1 MEERLADLAR
11 LIAGSG
17 TVAAFTGSGISAE
30 SGIPTFRGEGGIWER
45 YPPSRYG
52 NLPGLFSVFLLRPA
66 RLAGFAGEALS
77 TFIRA
82 EPNPAHRALA
92 ELEHRGRLQAVI
104 TQNIDDLHERAGS
117 RVVLK
122 LHGDLF
128 RFRCVQCRARRNFTR
143 EDIRHLLDS
152 LAGRKPTRRNLL
164 GFFRTSLPGCPECGG
179 RMRPD
184 VVFFGESLPR
194 DATVR
199 ASAEARSC
207 RVMLVVGTSGAVY
220 PAATFPR
227 IAKGSGAVLAE
238 FGPEP
243 TAFTP
248 ICDFFFPGPASAT
261 LPRLVERIS

>member
-1 MEERLADLAR
+1 MEKRLADLAR

-17 TVAAFTGSGISAE
+17 TVAAFTGSGISVE

-52 NLPGLFSVFLLRPA
+52 NLPGLFFVFLFRPA
-66 RLAGFAGEALS
+66 RLSGFVAEALS

-128 RFRCVQCRARRNFTR
+128 RFRCLKCRARRNLTR
-143 EDIRHLLDS
+143 EDIRYLLDS
-152 LAGRKPTRRNLL
+152 LAGRKPARRNLV
-164 GFFRTSLPGCPECGG
+164 GFFRTSLPGCTECGG

-194 DATVR
+194 DAAAQ
-199 ASAEARSC
+199 ASEEARAC
-207 RVMLVVGTSGAVY
+207 RVMLVVGTSGVVY

-243 TAFTP
+243 TALTP
-248 ICDFFFPGPASAT
+248 ICDFFFPGPASTT
-261 LPRLVERIS
+261 LPRLLEHLP